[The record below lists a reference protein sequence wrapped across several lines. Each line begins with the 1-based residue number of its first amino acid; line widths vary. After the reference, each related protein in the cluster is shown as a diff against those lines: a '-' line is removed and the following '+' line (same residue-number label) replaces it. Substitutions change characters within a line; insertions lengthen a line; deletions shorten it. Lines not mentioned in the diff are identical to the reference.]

1 MEYINVFTIIV
12 TKISFIN
19 TKIIVS
25 ERIDQVENYK
35 RLETFKQ
42 KIIFFFFKLAIYR
55 LYNYADLIHCI
66 SKGVKKSLFK
76 SFGVKKNIQVIYNPM
91 NLAPLNKIKSKN
103 KNKIKN
109 SKLNILT
116 VCRLEKQK
124 NLECLLKALTIVKKK
139 MNFHSYIVGEGKE
152 LKDLINLSKKLD
164 LCKNI
169 TFVGKS
175 IDPRKF
181 YENADIFVLCSHFE
195 GFGNVIVEAL
205 AYNCKVISSDCP
217 SGPREIL
224 ENGKWGILFPINNH
238 ESLANSIID
247 ISKKNL
253 FPNSHIRAE
262 DFSIQKIGLKY
273 KKMFDMILKE

>member
-1 MEYINVFTIIV
+1 
-12 TKISFIN
+12 
-19 TKIIVS
+19 
-25 ERIDQVENYK
+25 
-35 RLETFKQ
+35 
-42 KIIFFFFKLAIYR
+42 
-55 LYNYADLIHCI
+55 
-66 SKGVKKSLFK
+66 
-76 SFGVKKNIQVIYNPM
+76 
-91 NLAPLNKIKSKN
+91 
-103 KNKIKN
+103 
-109 SKLNILT
+109 
-116 VCRLEKQK
+116 
-124 NLECLLKALTIVKKK
+124 